1 MNKSIKIVLTRWEAE
16 QLKASLDY
24 LINDFAD
31 DVLVNVSNQINEQLR
46 LESIFQPILDSA
58 YDVQN

>member
-1 MNKSIKIVLTRWEAE
+1 MKSIKIVLTPWEAE

-31 DVLVNVSNQINEQLR
+31 DVLVNVSNQINEQLKTEQ
-46 LESIFQPILDSA
+46 LFQAILGGV
-58 YDVQN
+58 YDLSD

>member
-1 MNKSIKIVLTRWEAE
+1 MNKSIKIVLTQWEAE

>member
-1 MNKSIKIVLTRWEAE
+1 MKSIKIVLTPWEAE

-31 DVLVNVSNQINEQLR
+31 DVLVNVSNQINEQLKTEK
-46 LESIFQPILDSA
+46 LIQAMF
-58 YDVQN
+58 

>member
-1 MNKSIKIVLTRWEAE
+1 MKSIKIVLTPWEAE

>member
-1 MNKSIKIVLTRWEAE
+1 MNKSIKIVLTQWEAE

-31 DVLVNVSNQINEQLR
+31 DVLINVSNQINEQLKKEK
-46 LESIFQPILDSA
+46 LFQAILGGV
-58 YDVQN
+58 YDLSD

>member
-1 MNKSIKIVLTRWEAE
+1 MNKSIKIALTMWEAE

-24 LINDFAD
+24 LINDFND
-31 DVLVNVSNQINEQLR
+31 DVLINVSNQINEQLKTEK
-46 LESIFQPILDSA
+46 LFQAILGSA

>member
-1 MNKSIKIVLTRWEAE
+1 MNKSIKIVLTPWEAE

-24 LINDFAD
+24 LINDFSD
-31 DVLVNVSNQINEQLR
+31 DVLINVSNQINEQLKTEK
-46 LESIFQPILDSA
+46 LFQAILGSA

>member
-1 MNKSIKIVLTRWEAE
+1 MNKSIKIVLTQWEAE

-31 DVLVNVSNQINEQLR
+31 DVLVNVSNQINEQLKTEK
-46 LESIFQPILDSA
+46 LIQAILDSA